1 MAAPPPVP
9 FRKVLALGVC
19 AMAIGPNL
27 ALSAAYQLHYSGLHS
42 WLAFAGAALLSML
55 VAIAISRLAAR
66 FNITPSILSF
76 AKMTL
81 PRSVT
86 AVVAA
91 TLLLGYLIGPADGVL
106 TEAIYLT
113 SLASPLSRYADGPWV
128 QCATVIVSAALIG
141 ACAYRGVDVSAK
153 IATLL
158 GISCIPLSIWI
169 TVASGSSFGF
179 DIRPELSLTGV
190 SSASV
195 CQGVFVAMAFFIG
208 FDGVGALASETA
220 EPQRNVSRLL
230 IWILLIAGITLSV
243 GTLLQTPA
251 LLAHSA
257 ALDAGES
264 PTKIMAIAGGLPSIA
279 VAADVVLAMAGM
291 ASLIGWLNISAIIV
305 SAAANEGFLPAIL
318 GRGHPRFGSPHC
330 AVIFLTVL
338 SVVIPTVMIIWTR
351 EAAIASSIY
360 LTNVMVLLWL
370 IPYGFICV
378 AAVRRLDPRETR
390 GAAVILSALGALA
403 VIWVGGTALI
413 SPINRESAAI
423 NAIGACVI
431 VAASA
436 IVFKRGPAQSE
447 PRSRHAP

>member
-1 MAAPPPVP
+1 MAASPIVP
-9 FRKVLALGVC
+9 FWKVLALGVC
-19 AMAIGPNL
+19 AMAVGPNL

-42 WLAFAGAALLSML
+42 WLAFLGAALISML
-55 VAIAISRLAAR
+55 VATAISRFAR
-66 FNITPSILSF
+66 RFDITASILSF
-76 AKMTL
+76 AKLTM

-113 SLASPLSRYADGPWV
+113 SLVSPASPYADGPWV
-128 QCATVIVSAALIG
+128 QCATVILSAALIG
-141 ACAYRGVDVSAK
+141 ACAYRGVDVSAR
-153 IATLL
+153 IATVL
-158 GISCIPLSIWI
+158 GVACIPLAIWI
-169 TVASGSSFGF
+169 TWVSGSSFGF
-179 DIRPELSLTGV
+179 DIRPELSLKGV
-190 SSASV
+190 SASSM

-230 IWILLIAGITLSV
+230 SSILLIAGLTLSV

-264 PTKIMAIAGGLPSIA
+264 PTRIMVIAGGIPSAA
-279 VAADVVLAMAGM
+279 VTADVVLAMAGM

-305 SAAANEGFLPAIL
+305 ATAAKEGFLPAVL
-318 GRGHPRFGSPHC
+318 GHNHPRFGSPHR
-330 AVIFLTVL
+330 AVLFLTAL
-338 SVVIPTVMIIWTR
+338 SIIIPLVMIGWTR
-351 EAAIASSIY
+351 AAAITSTIY

-370 IPYGFICV
+370 IPYAIICI
-378 AAVRRLDPRETR
+378 AAVRRLDPREPR
-390 GAAVILSALGALA
+390 GLAMILSALGALA
-403 VIWVGGTALI
+403 VILIAGAALL
-413 SPINRESAAI
+413 SPINRASAAI

-431 VAASA
+431 VVASA
-436 IVFKRGPAQSE
+436 IVFNRGPVQSE
-447 PRSRHAP
+447 PGSRRGP